1 MTAGHG
7 PSMSKLFPAIV
18 MTVIHCKTGLETA
31 VCIVCRGLGIGQIG
45 SHRERSEELDGAQ
58 EDLASHRLSAQD
70 SEEVGTASWQDS
82 SSQTMTRRIL

>member
-7 PSMSKLFPAIV
+7 PSMSLLPAI

-31 VCIVCRGLGIGQIG
+31 VCIVCRLGIQIG

-70 SEEVGTASWQDS
+70 SEEVGTATWQDMARQFQPDHDS
-82 SSQTMTRRIL
+82 